1 MSAEYHSMYKRI
13 KEASTLADLDKLEK
27 SLERCWKVGCF
38 SKGEFIVLDCM
49 IIQRK
54 MKFD

>member
-1 MSAEYHSMYKRI
+1 MSSEFQSMSKRI
-13 KEASTLADLDKLEK
+13 KAASTLADLDKLEK
-27 SLERCWKVGCF
+27 SLERCWNIGCF

-54 MKFD
+54 VRFD

>member
-1 MSAEYHSMYKRI
+1 MSAEFHSMSKRI
-13 KEASTLADLDKLEK
+13 KAASTLSDLDKLEK
-27 SLERCWKVGCF
+27 SLERCWNIGCF

-54 MKFD
+54 MRFD